1 MVDVFAHH
9 VPLRFQWH
17 GMLVPEVLCRV
28 GGRGGV
34 AAAAA
39 VMASSR
45 PVTTIGWYLTPFTW
59 RGVCWL
65 GFTTTLNLTINRS
78 SAPESDSRRA
88 APRKR
93 CMIYVA
99 EM

>member
-28 GGRGGV
+28 GGRGVV

-59 RGVCWL
+59 RGASVGVLAW
-65 GFTTTLNLTINRS
+65 FYNNTKFN
-78 SAPESDSRRA
+78 
-88 APRKR
+88 
-93 CMIYVA
+93 Y
-99 EM
+99 